1 MNFKKAIVLA
11 LALAGAGF
19 CAADKTFYFYQSS
32 GDSLCVF
39 DAPFASRC
47 LSATGKVANVVD
59 NANHVRI
66 RALGAPEVDAY
77 TYGIYIERPF
87 FIVDGIHLSLTE
99 LRTLDQLQEET
110 EAFGI
115 PGILQAMG
123 YTPILVQFS
132 QTVLTSLE
140 FNAGL
145 FQKMLKFISSNKVV
159 PFPNGLEEGF
169 VVLGISQGGI
179 IGRYGSY
186 LYDIGRKPSD
196 APIMAFSSL
205 DSPHQGAVMPRSL
218 LNTIDFWAKWGGS
231 PEAEGF
237 RDLVRSPGARDL
249 IIYKTNSDSHES
261 DLSSNRFLFGE
272 YRKAAQYKGFP
283 AILVSQGQMKGA
295 DPAHADIYYNL
306 NRVASMGKATVG
318 RAASKIGSSMS
329 ESTEYSH
336 QSVYKMNDLDKVWS
350 NKGKSSFDFVQGS
363 TYPFPKTMYESLR
376 SGFVD
381 AMPNHMN
388 KKIGIGIFSKH
399 VPVLSGWERD
409 NLYQESSTFIPTVSA
424 MDMNCDGDLAIRSG
438 CAHSVKAGDIDFENP
453 GNASTGFA
461 VFGVDP
467 THPRYSE
474 PISGRHIESPVK
486 NDTVDGV
493 VISGMQTDTW
503 RLLCEIAKIDYDKS
517 SGKFRNP
524 KLNGYFSPNTNCMDV
539 SRMPDIIKNAGK
551 VQIRH
556 MAYARYDYDAL
567 ATERTDIVKFK
578 LPAGWQKVATFNI
591 PEDIPAGS
599 AFEIDVVVLDPKS
612 NWMKA
617 ELLLLRDSRG
627 NGQIQLAETDVV
639 QNETMQ
645 TLRWVMPN
653 TQNAT
658 LNYKWMRLVLNS
670 NGATVMLSAP
680 RIVTSTMNFAELPE
694 HISTAVVFPN
704 SSFRVVT
711 WSENVTV
718 QAKTVG
724 TAEMLY
730 SSTQDKYDGFH
741 IDFGKP
747 LSLNG
752 FDSLVVEFEPGTCAH
767 TEVYFDAKDTGSPN
781 LGNSCLQNGYAKKI
795 LPLSQII
802 NTKVTPGGSYSA
814 SRLKIQAV
822 KANETCNIKSIYL
835 D

>member
-1 MNFKKAIVLA
+1 MNFKKAIVFA
-11 LALAGAGF
+11 LALAGSVF
-19 CAADKTFYFYQSS
+19 AADKTLVFYPLK
-32 GDSLCVF
+32 DSVCVN
-39 DAPFASRC
+39 DRQFA
-47 LSATGKVANVVD
+47 ATCFTETGEKVSPWDLLNT
-59 NANHVRI
+59 VRI
-66 RALGAPEVDAY
+66 KILGAPEVDAY
-77 TYGIYIERPF
+77 KYGIYIERPF

-132 QTVLTSLE
+132 ETVLNSLE
-140 FNAGL
+140 YNADL

-159 PFPNGLEEGF
+159 PFPNGPEEGF

-186 LYDIGRKPSD
+186 LYDIGRKLGD
-196 APIMAFSSL
+196 APIRAFSSL

-318 RAASKIGSSMS
+318 RAASKIGSSLS

-486 NDTVDGV
+486 DGTIDDV
-493 VISGMQTDTW
+493 VVSGMQTDTW

-599 AFEIDVVVLDPKS
+599 AFEIDVVVQDPKS

-658 LNYKWMRLVLNS
+658 LNYKWMRLVLKS
-670 NGATVMLSAP
+670 SGATVMLSAP